1 LSDIKIDRVDIYIVK
16 AGEHDRFGGQNV
28 PVQTLG
34 QSSYY
39 FETEWREVYSVLSQ
53 SCFVKLTT
61 NTGCVGWGEAQAP
74 MVPEV
79 AGTLLRELLAPL
91 VLGLDPRRHEVIF
104 DRLYRSMNVR
114 GHTTGFMLDAIAGID
129 LALWD
134 LRGRLYHAP
143 VCELLGG
150 PFRKRLPAYI
160 SGIRMPD
167 VNSRVQA
174 GREAILAG
182 YSGVKAYLGRGAA
195 HDAQEMLALR
205 DGLPAGAEIE
215 TDLFWKYDRATAI
228 RLGRTADEV
237 QAAWLESPLDPED
250 VAGHAALAAAIDT
263 PVAVGEPL
271 RSARAFRQW
280 LDAEALD
287 IAQPD
292 VLRTGI
298 TEGKKIAD
306 LANHYHREVA
316 FHTSTFLGVGLAAT
330 FHLAAA
336 VPNFRV
342 QEHQPVSMAI
352 TNRFIDPVLEVDEG
366 EIVVPMG
373 DGFGVTVDEERLAS
387 AVAYQWT
394 VAA

>member
-1 LSDIKIDRVDIYIVK
+1 MPDIKIERIDIYIVK
-16 AGEHDRFGGQNV
+16 VGEHDRFGGQAEQL
-28 PVQTLG
+28 QTLG

-39 FETEWREVYSVLSQ
+39 FEAEWREVYSVLSQ

-61 NTGCVGWGEAQAP
+61 NTGHVGWGEAQAP

-91 VLGLDPRRHEVIF
+91 VVGSDPRQHEVIF

-134 LRGRLYHAP
+134 LKGRLYHAP

-150 PFRKRLPAYI
+150 SFRERLPAYI

-167 VNSRVQA
+167 TASRVQSA
-174 GREAILAG
+174 REAVLQG
-182 YSGVKAYLGRGAA
+182 YSGVKAYLGRSAS
-195 HDAQEMLALR
+195 HDAAEMRALR
-205 DGLPAGAEIE
+205 AGLPDGAEIE

-228 RLGRTADEV
+228 RLGRIADEV
-237 QAAWLESPLDPED
+237 EAAWLESPLAPED
-250 VAGHAALAAAIDT
+250 IAGHAALAAAIDT

-271 RSARAFRQW
+271 RTARSFRDW

-306 LANHYHREVA
+306 LAHVYHREVA

-336 VPNFRV
+336 IPNFRV
-342 QEHQPVSMAI
+342 QEHQPVSMDI
-352 TNRFIDPVLEVDEG
+352 TNRFVFPALEVDHG
-366 EIVVPMG
+366 EIVVPLG
-373 DGFGVTVDEERLAS
+373 DGFGVTIDEDRLAP
-387 AVAYQWT
+387 AVADHWSVT
-394 VAA
+394 A